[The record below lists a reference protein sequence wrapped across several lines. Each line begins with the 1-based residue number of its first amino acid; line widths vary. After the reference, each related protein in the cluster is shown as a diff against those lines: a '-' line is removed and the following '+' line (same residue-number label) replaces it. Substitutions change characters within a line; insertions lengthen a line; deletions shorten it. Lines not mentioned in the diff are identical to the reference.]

1 MVMLCEDASIK
12 KARNEEL
19 IRKDIIKLIG
29 TIDEMQSTHFKDLFK
44 DTLKQMI
51 QSTTIQNQTLII
63 QAISD
68 CPRKT
73 ELFLTLSQQPPAKK
87 GRGFLL
93 G

>member
-1 MVMLCEDASIK
+1 MVMFCEDGPSNHTTK
-12 KARNEEL
+12 EEL
-19 IRKDIIKLIG
+19 VRKDIIRLIG
-29 TIDEMQSTHFKDLFK
+29 AIDEMQTTHFKDLFK

-51 QSTTIQNQTLII
+51 QNTTIQNQTLII